1 MRLHVLTREQRL
13 PEPPEE
19 TFELFGDA
27 RNLEGV
33 TPPWLGFRVVT
44 LEPITMAPGT
54 LIAYRLRLHGAPI
67 RWLTRIEVWEPG
79 RRFVDVQVSGPYA
92 LWHHVHEFE
101 PDGNGGTVMR
111 DTVRYGLPFGP
122 FGGLAH
128 ALFVRRDVEAIF
140 DFRREAVRSRIAG

>member
-27 RNLEGV
+27 RNLEDI

-44 LEPITMAPGT
+44 PEPITMAPGT

-92 LWHHVHEFE
+92 LWHHLHEFA
-101 PDGNGGTVMR
+101 PDGDGGTVMR

-122 FGGLAH
+122 FGALAH
-128 ALFVRRDVEAIF
+128 AVFVRRDVEAIF

>member
-1 MRLHVLTREQRL
+1 
-13 PEPPEE
+13 
-19 TFELFGDA
+19 
-27 RNLEGV
+27 
-33 TPPWLGFRVVT
+33 
-44 LEPITMAPGT
+44 ITMAPGT

-92 LWHHVHEFE
+92 LWHHLHEFA
-101 PDGNGGTVMR
+101 PDGDGGTVMR

-122 FGGLAH
+122 FGALAH
-128 ALFVRRDVEAIF
+128 AVFVRRDVEAIF

>member
-27 RNLEGV
+27 RNLEDI

-44 LEPITMAPGT
+44 PEPITMAPGT

-92 LWHHVHEFE
+92 LWHHLHEFA
-101 PDGNGGTVMR
+101 PDGDGGTVMR

-122 FGGLAH
+122 FGALAH
-128 ALFVRRDVEAIF
+128 AVFVRREIEAIF

>member
-1 MRLHVLTREQRL
+1 MKLHRLEREQHL
-13 PEPPEE
+13 PRPPEE
-19 TFELFGDA
+19 AFAFFGDA
-27 RNLEGV
+27 LNLEAI
-33 TPPWLGFRVVT
+33 TPPCLGFRVVT
-44 LEPITMAPGT
+44 PEPIAMAPGA
-54 LIAYRLRLHGAPI
+54 LIACRLRLRGAPI

-92 LWHHVHEFE
+92 LWHHLHEFE
-101 PDGNGGTVMR
+101 PDGDGGTVMR

-140 DFRREAVRSRIAG
+140 DFRREAVRRRIAG

>member
-27 RNLEGV
+27 RNLEDI

-44 LEPITMAPGT
+44 PEPITMAPGT

-79 RRFVDVQVSGPYA
+79 RRFVDVQVSG
-92 LWHHVHEFE
+92 
-101 PDGNGGTVMR
+101 
-111 DTVRYGLPFGP
+111 
-122 FGGLAH
+122 
-128 ALFVRRDVEAIF
+128 
-140 DFRREAVRSRIAG
+140 

>member
-1 MRLHVLTREQRL
+1 VRLHVLTREQRL

-27 RNLEGV
+27 RNLEDI

-44 LEPITMAPGT
+44 PEPITMAPGT

-92 LWHHVHEFE
+92 LWHHLHEFA
-101 PDGNGGTVMR
+101 PDGDGGTVMR

-128 ALFVRRDVEAIF
+128 AVFVRREVEAIF

>member
-1 MRLHVLTREQRL
+1 VRLHVLTREQRL

-27 RNLEGV
+27 RNLEDI

-44 LEPITMAPGT
+44 PEPITMAPGT

-92 LWHHVHEFE
+92 LWHHLHEFA
-101 PDGNGGTVMR
+101 PDGEGGTVMR
-111 DTVRYGLPFGP
+111 DTVRYALPFGP
-122 FGGLAH
+122 FGALAH
-128 ALFVRRDVEAIF
+128 AVFVRRDVEAIF
-140 DFRREAVRSRIAG
+140 DFRREAVRSRIAS

>member
-27 RNLEGV
+27 RNLEDI

-44 LEPITMAPGT
+44 PEPITMAPGT

-92 LWHHVHEFE
+92 LWHHLHEFA
-101 PDGNGGTVMR
+101 PDGDGGTVMR

-122 FGGLAH
+122 FGALAH
-128 ALFVRRDVEAIF
+128 AVSVRRDVEAIF

>member
-1 MRLHVLTREQRL
+1 VRLHVLTREQRL

-27 RNLEGV
+27 RNLEDI

-44 LEPITMAPGT
+44 PEPITMAPGT

-92 LWHHVHEFE
+92 LWHHLHEFA
-101 PDGNGGTVMR
+101 PDGDGGTVMR

-122 FGGLAH
+122 FGALAH
-128 ALFVRRDVEAIF
+128 AVFVRRDVEAIF

>member
-27 RNLEGV
+27 RNLEDI

-44 LEPITMAPGT
+44 PEPITMAPGT

-92 LWHHVHEFE
+92 LWHHLHEFA
-101 PDGNGGTVMR
+101 PDGDGGTVMR

-128 ALFVRRDVEAIF
+128 AVFVRRDVEAIF

>member
-1 MRLHVLTREQRL
+1 MRLHVLSREQRL

-27 RNLEGV
+27 RNLEDI

-44 LEPITMAPGT
+44 PEPITMAPGT

-92 LWHHVHEFE
+92 LWHHLHEFA
-101 PDGNGGTVMR
+101 PDGDGGTVMR

-128 ALFVRRDVEAIF
+128 AVFVRREVEAIF

>member
-27 RNLEGV
+27 RNLEDI

-44 LEPITMAPGT
+44 PEPITMAPGT

-92 LWHHVHEFE
+92 LWHHLHEFA
-101 PDGNGGTVMR
+101 PDGDGGTVMR

-122 FGGLAH
+122 FGALAH
-128 ALFVRRDVEAIF
+128 AVFVRREVEAIF